1 MIQRVKCVF
10 VFLLVELN
18 RGYSSYS
25 IFGYFNTLAFFDMVL
40 YLTLIDAQ
48 DSQFETRLFAVRF

>member
-1 MIQRVKCVF
+1 MMQRVKCVF

-25 IFGYFNTLAFFDMVL
+25 ISRYFNALAFFDVVL
-40 YLTLIDAQ
+40 YFTLIDAQ
-48 DSQFETRLFAVRF
+48 DSQL